1 MISDIKR
8 DIESRF
14 QNEGLVSAFQQTLK
28 GEIYAGRSGEDCIKQ
43 SLKSLTKPFGLPIVG
58 VGFIYFGSKWISG
71 RLASKVEGW
80 RWYFKWPVKI
90 IVGLGGFALFLGG
103 LELLSNGDYDET
115 TAHNKKISKRENKL
129 KSRAMRMQPEP
140 SNTVESDGAG
150 GLRRRIDDFKLKEIT
165 RSYDYPKAVFVTD
178 RAYSDE
184 PNLYPM
190 LAGVTRSRGLSKY
203 PYIKYNRQKP
213 HWLKHTVHN
222 WESNPFSK
230 QIDISR

>member
-1 MISDIKR
+1 M
-8 DIESRF
+8 SRLRTA
-14 QNEGLVSAFQQTLK
+14 EKAFVDF
-28 GEIYAGRSGEDCIKQ
+28 SMN
-43 SLKSLTKPFGLPIVG
+43 
-58 VGFIYFGSKWISG
+58 
-71 RLASKVEGW
+71 
-80 RWYFKWPVKI
+80 
-90 IVGLGGFALFLGG
+90 
-103 LELLSNGDYDET
+103 LLRQET

-178 RAYSDE
+178 RANSDE
-184 PNLYPM
+184 
-190 LAGVTRSRGLSKY
+190 VTRSRGLSKY

>member
-1 MISDIKR
+1 
-8 DIESRF
+8 
-14 QNEGLVSAFQQTLK
+14 
-28 GEIYAGRSGEDCIKQ
+28 
-43 SLKSLTKPFGLPIVG
+43 
-58 VGFIYFGSKWISG
+58 
-71 RLASKVEGW
+71 
-80 RWYFKWPVKI
+80 
-90 IVGLGGFALFLGG
+90 
-103 LELLSNGDYDET
+103 
-115 TAHNKKISKRENKL
+115 
-129 KSRAMRMQPEP
+129 MQPEP

-222 WESNPFSK
+222 WEDNPFSK